1 MSETEPTDQP
11 KPAQY
16 IAEFLG
22 TAFLFCAVVGSGI
35 MGAELSMGND
45 AIALL
50 GNTFATVFALYFLIT
65 VFMEHSTHFNPAV
78 SLVMRLR
85 GEISSATLIKFSVF
99 QIGGAILG
107 VILANYIFGIEPI
120 QFSDKDRS
128 GTSSLSARSLPLL
141 GWFWSSF
148 FPPERKL
155 P

>member
-65 VFMEHSTHFNPAV
+65 VFIEHP
-78 SLVMRLR
+78 
-85 GEISSATLIKFSVF
+85 FS
-99 QIGGAILG
+99 QEWGD
-107 VILANYIFGIEPI
+107 E
-120 QFSDKDRS
+120 
-128 GTSSLSARSLPLL
+128 
-141 GWFWSSF
+141 
-148 FPPERKL
+148 
-155 P
+155 